1 MGTTY
6 YSLETSNISVS
17 GWKMANVSNTSIK
30 AYIDN
35 TEIDS
40 KKINYVERPD
50 VIQSITGYGTQ
61 EENPRP
67 GFNFNIDINSLESG
81 NHIIKIEL
89 CAGDTILQTENLTI
103 TID

>member
-1 MGTTY
+1 MRSNRNKNSKKRKERNVICRY
-6 YSLETSNISVS
+6 AEKWSNLYSLETSNISVS

-50 VIQSITGYGTQ
+50 VIQSITDVERQ
-61 EENPRP
+61 N
-67 GFNFNIDINSLESG
+67 
-81 NHIIKIEL
+81 KIQCQVL
-89 CAGDTILQTENLTI
+89 ILVLI
-103 TID
+103 LVV